1 MRYWH
6 PLSDA
11 AAQRVAAFRPERIV
25 LLPLYPQ
32 FSTTTTASSLGA
44 WRKAAAAAGIAAPT
58 RALCCYPQAEGLAEA
73 HAALIEPLL
82 DAATAADSRSPR
94 LLFSAHGLPQS
105 VVARGDPY
113 QWQVEETARRI
124 VARLGRAGLDW
135 TLCYQSKV
143 GPMAWLEPS
152 TVAEIER
159 AGRDRVPVVVVPI
172 AFVSEHS
179 ETLVE
184 LDVTCRAHAER
195 VGVPAYHRVPAPGTH
210 PSFIAALA
218 ALVRGAL
225 AAMDAAGAGGRRPRL
240 RRGRAALP
248 GRPQWLPA
256 GGRIMADDLH
266 TWLRAL
272 HVIAVIAWMAGML
285 YLPRLYVYHA
295 GAQPGSEL
303 SETLKAMER
312 RLLRAIVNP
321 AMVASFGFG
330 GALLAQP
337 GTVEWS
343 GDIWIY
349 PKLAL
354 VALLAA
360 FHGLLARWR
369 RDFAADR
376 NRRSARFYRRANEVP
391 TLAMVGIVV
400 LVIVRPF

>member
-1 MRYWH
+1 MSRVAVVLFNLGGPDAPEAVEPFLRNLFRDPAIVRAPSPIRELLARWIARRRGPEARAIYRRLGGGSPLLAGTEAQAAALRRALVDGLGAVEVVVAMRYWH

-82 DAATAADSRSPR
+82 DSAATAAASRPPR

-124 VARLGRAGLDW
+124 VARLGREGLDW
-135 TLCYQSKV
+135 TVCYQSKV

-152 TVAEIER
+152 TAAEIER

-195 VGVPAYHRVPAPGTH
+195 VGVPVYHRVPAPGTH

-225 AAMDAAGAGGRRPRL
+225 AAMDAGGAGGALDSGAGGRL
-240 RRGRAALP
+240 C
-248 GRPQWLPA
+248 PA
-256 GGRIMADDLH
+256 GH
-266 TWLRAL
+266 
-272 HVIAVIAWMAGML
+272 
-285 YLPRLYVYHA
+285 
-295 GAQPGSEL
+295 
-303 SETLKAMER
+303 
-312 RLLRAIVNP
+312 
-321 AMVASFGFG
+321 
-330 GALLAQP
+330 
-337 GTVEWS
+337 S
-343 GDIWIY
+343 GC
-349 PKLAL
+349 P
-354 VALLAA
+354 LAA
-360 FHGLLARWR
+360 G
-369 RDFAADR
+369 
-376 NRRSARFYRRANEVP
+376 
-391 TLAMVGIVV
+391 
-400 LVIVRPF
+400 